1 MLTNWL
7 SNQIFYIL
15 HINKEHTNN
24 LVDNSIFPKK
34 SGDLVLDLTSY
45 KQILRLVQNEV
56 TKEAPTKK
64 TIKTHPRVN
73 V

>member
-1 MLTNWL
+1 M
-7 SNQIFYIL
+7 
-15 HINKEHTNN
+15 
-24 LVDNSIFPKK
+24 DNSNFPKK
-34 SGDLVLDLTSY
+34 SGDLVLNLASY

-56 TKEAPTKK
+56 TKEAPIKK

>member
-1 MLTNWL
+1 
-7 SNQIFYIL
+7 
-15 HINKEHTNN
+15 
-24 LVDNSIFPKK
+24 VDNSNFPKK
-34 SGDLVLDLTSY
+34 SGDLVLNLASY

-56 TKEAPTKK
+56 TKEAPIKK